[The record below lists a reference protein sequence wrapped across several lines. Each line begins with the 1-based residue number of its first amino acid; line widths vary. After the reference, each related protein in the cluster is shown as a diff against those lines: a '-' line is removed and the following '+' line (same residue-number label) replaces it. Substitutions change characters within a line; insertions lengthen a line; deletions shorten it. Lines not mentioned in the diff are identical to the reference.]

1 MNLRKSHNWKCSKMT
16 RALDIHPTAIVDS
29 SVELGN
35 ACVVGPYAMIES
47 GAVIGDN
54 CQIEAHAIIKKRAIL
69 GNDVRVGHFA
79 VIGGDPQHLGFDSRV
94 VSSVQIGDSVRLG
107 EGVTIH
113 RSIYADGVTQIGSQ
127 CFLMG
132 YSHVGHD
139 CNLSKEVILA
149 NGALIG
155 GHVIVG
161 AFTFIG
167 GGAGVH
173 QFVRIGEGAM
183 IGGLAEVS
191 KDVPPQVIVSGRNLA
206 CGLNLIGMKRRKVST
221 LDKTALKH
229 SYRSILMKSGNPV
242 VHAQNCLEENLI
254 SQSPLAKNFVEF
266 FLAENKGFVKS
277 KSLN

>member
-1 MNLRKSHNWKCSKMT
+1 MKK
-16 RALDIHPTAIVDS
+16 ALEIHPTAIVDS
-29 SVELGN
+29 SVELGTG
-35 ACVVGPYAMIES
+35 CVVGPYAILES
-47 GAVIGDN
+47 GVVIGEN
-54 CQIEAHAIIKKRAIL
+54 CKIEAHAIIKKRTII
-69 GNDVRVGHFA
+69 GDDVRVGHFA
-79 VIGGDPQHLGFDSRV
+79 VIGGDPQHLSFDPRV
-94 VSSVQIGDSVRLG
+94 VSYVEVGDSVRLS

-113 RSIYADGVTQIGSQ
+113 RSIYADGVTQIGSH

-155 GHVIVG
+155 GHVFIG

-173 QFVRIGEGAM
+173 QFIRIGEGAM

-191 KDVPPQVIVSGRNLA
+191 KDVPPQVTVSGRNLA
-206 CGLNLIGMKRRKVST
+206 CGLNVIGMKRRKISA

-229 SYRSILMKSGNPV
+229 CYRSILMKGGNPV
-242 VHAQNCLEENLI
+242 ALAQNCLEESTVL
-254 SQSPLAKNFVEF
+254 QSPLAKKFVEF